1 MSRKFRFVSRP
12 GLLTV
17 ALSMAGLSSAAAGPR
32 TAPVA
37 PQPPPVAQQGAEQ
50 ASPPGF
56 LTRELHRPP
65 ALVGSGLVARE
76 NTRTFISWASL
87 SAPSERE
94 DARREI
100 AAAASNPEIVRS
112 VIEDV
117 RSSYQEDHGRALI
130 GLAIL
135 GEMRGSDGERFF
147 REFVRMPLPR
157 EGTVVEGEILEQTA
171 LATLQAKAVEG
182 LAFLRTP
189 EADAEVMRLAGEH
202 ESIIVRAEAISAYLW
217 NHGDTDEAR
226 KALAPHVRPEERILL
241 DRVRRV
247 SGESAESFDGKLKA
261 FLAAHPEAVPP
272 APEFRPGK
280 GRTPERNPRKF
291 DEPPPSL

>member
-1 MSRKFRFVSRP
+1 MSTKFRFILRP
-12 GLLTV
+12 GLLTA
-17 ALSMAGLSSAAAGPR
+17 ALSLAGLLPAAAGPR
-32 TAPVA
+32 ATPAA
-37 PQPPPVAQQGAEQ
+37 PQPPPVARQGAEQ
-50 ASPPGF
+50 ASPPGL

-65 ALVGSGLVARE
+65 ALVGSGQLARE
-76 NTRTFISWASL
+76 NTRAFISWASL

-100 AAAASNPEIVRS
+100 AAAASNPEIARA

-117 RSSYQEDHGRALI
+117 RSSYQGDHSRALI

-135 GEMRGSDGERFF
+135 GELRGPEGEGFL

-171 LATLQAKAVEG
+171 LATLQAKAVDG

-189 EADAEVMRLAGEH
+189 EADAEVLRLAGEH
-202 ESIIVRAEAISAYLW
+202 ESIIVRAEAISAWLW
-217 NHGDTDEAR
+217 NHGDTAEAR
-226 KALAPHVRPEERILL
+226 KALEPRVRPEERIFLN
-241 DRVRRV
+241 RVRRV

-261 FLAAHPEAVPP
+261 FLEAHPEAIPP
-272 APEFRPGK
+272 APQSRP
-280 GRTPERNPRKF
+280 RNTPEK
-291 DEPPPSL
+291 E